1 VHRRA
6 RRRKA
11 VQATMTVAGAAVLIA
26 AAVTVPQLAS
36 SLLPNHGGGPD
47 KVGNS
52 SSSSGRP
59 SPSRTSHPS
68 PHRSTPPAGGRSSAP
83 PADGQLSILKSSVA
97 PAARFEPTS
106 ITFVNSSVGAVLGQT
121 TAGCRAVLCTTVA
134 GTSDYGHTWTKVDAP
149 PAVPPSGRT
158 GVSQVRFLDGNNGWA
173 YGPELYAT
181 HDGGATWAKV
191 SGLNGRVI
199 DLATVGDQ
207 AYAVVAR
214 CSGSGSDFAAECS
227 RFSLYSTL
235 YNDDNWQPVA
245 GASGRL
251 PVRPGGLQLTGQ
263 YGYLL
268 AGSALF
274 AGSPSGGAW
283 QKVTA
288 AAGLV
293 PACLRGGS
301 GESGGSGP
309 SGLLAP
315 GANSD
320 LYLLCPSASGA
331 HGVLYASIDAGQTW
345 QKSGPFTGSGTVASL
360 AVAPTSGTLV
370 AATSTGI
377 FYSATSAGQRNW
389 HRAGLPGSAPG
400 GGFSFV
406 GMTTT
411 LLGVAVPANAGVQ
424 EIFITRDG
432 GLNWVAKAIS

>member
-1 VHRRA
+1 MSDPFDPIEDWLGTDVELMPPAPGRFDVVHRRA

-11 VQATMTVAGAAVLIA
+11 AVATMTVAGAAVLIA

-47 KVGNS
+47 KVGQS
-52 SSSSGRP
+52 SSSKAP
-59 SPSRTSHPS
+59 SPSVSSHPS
-68 PHRSTPPAGGRSSAP
+68 PHRSTRPRPDGRHTSAPPAGGE
-83 PADGQLSILKSSVA
+83 LSILNSSAA

-106 ITFVNSSVGAVLGQT
+106 ITFVNSSVGAVLGQS

-134 GTSDYGHTWTKVDAP
+134 GTSDYGRTWTKVDAP
-149 PAVPPSGRT
+149 PAGPPSGRT
-158 GVSQVRFLDGNNGWA
+158 GVSQVRFLDGDNGWA

-181 HDGGATWAKV
+181 HNGGATWTKI

-199 DLATVGDQ
+199 DLATVGVQ

-214 CSGSGSDFAAECS
+214 CGGPGSDFAAQCS
-227 RFSLYSTL
+227 RFALYSTP
-235 YNDDNWQPVA
+235 YNDDNWQPVT

-268 AGSALF
+268 AGSTLF
-274 AGSPSGGAW
+274 VGSPSGGAW
-283 QKVTA
+283 QKVTPA
-288 AAGLV
+288 SGLV

-301 GESGGSGP
+301 GS

-331 HGVLYASIDAGQTW
+331 HGVLYTSIDAGQTW
-345 QKSGPFTGSGTVASL
+345 QKSGPFTGSGPVTSL

-377 FYSATSAGQRNW
+377 FYSAGSAGPRGW
-389 HRAGLPGSAPG
+389 HRARLFWLRPAGSGRLAGSA
-400 GGFSFV
+400 S
-406 GMTTT
+406 
-411 LLGVAVPANAGVQ
+411 LA
-424 EIFITRDG
+424 
-432 GLNWVAKAIS
+432 